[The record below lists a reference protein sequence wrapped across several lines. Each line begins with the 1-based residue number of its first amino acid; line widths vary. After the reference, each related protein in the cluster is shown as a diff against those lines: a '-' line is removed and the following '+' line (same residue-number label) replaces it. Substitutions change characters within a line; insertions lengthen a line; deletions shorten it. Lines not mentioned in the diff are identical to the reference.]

1 MNRNRYS
8 CDGDESNIESATQRA
23 GESLV
28 QNEEQRLYN
37 DLFKNYNRDVR
48 PTHDKDVPVDISLGL
63 SLSNLISLK
72 EADETLLTNV
82 WIDQTWTD
90 YRLSWDPEEYGGIV
104 ELRVPSTK
112 VWLPEIVLENNID
125 GQYTMALYCN
135 VILDSSGLVYW
146 LPPAIYRSYCSISVI
161 NYPFDWQN
169 CTLVFRSLTYS
180 AREINMQLKLEQDQ
194 DPPNKFFTVEWI
206 VTDKEA
212 FTENGEWEIVHLPAK
227 KHINTALS
235 KDDTKYQNITFYVII
250 QRKPL
255 FYVINIIIPMVIISL
270 IASLAYYL
278 PCDCGEKMTVSISV
292 LLAQTVFLF
301 LVAQKLPETSLEV
314 PIIAK
319 YLMFIMVL
327 VTMVVL
333 SSVVVLN
340 LHHRSPST
348 HHLQPWMRKV
358 FLERLPR
365 ILHMSQPEDS
375 PDSGAPGLGPRR
387 RSSLGLIATA
397 EEYVHVKARSELMF
411 ERMSERH
418 GLVTRR
424 TPAVRHAVADGVE
437 QQQAE
442 LLLQLLRP
450 AVQGALVIAQHT
462 RDKNL
467 HGEEKEA
474 WNRVARTLDRLCL
487 FVVGPVMVLGTIT
500 IFLSSIL
507 NRSPN
512 VPFEG
517 ETFNYTPAQRRYI

>member
-1 MNRNRYS
+1 S
-8 CDGDESNIESATQRA
+8 
-23 GESLV
+23 
-28 QNEEQRLYN
+28 
-37 DLFKNYNRDVR
+37 
-48 PTHDKDVPVDISLGL
+48 
-63 SLSNLISLK
+63 
-72 EADETLLTNV
+72 
-82 WIDQTWTD
+82 
-90 YRLSWDPEEYGGIV
+90 
-104 ELRVPSTK
+104 
-112 VWLPEIVLENNID
+112 
-125 GQYTMALYCN
+125 
-135 VILDSSGLVYW
+135 
-146 LPPAIYRSYCSISVI
+146 
-161 NYPFDWQN
+161 
-169 CTLVFRSLTYS
+169 SLTYS

-206 VTDKEA
+206 VTQPQWV
-212 FTENGEWEIVHLPAK
+212 TENGEWEIVHLPAK

-397 EEYVHVKARSELMF
+397 EEYVHVKARSELML

-424 TPAVRHAVADGVE
+424 TPAGTTFMPRAC
-437 QQQAE
+437 
-442 LLLQLLRP
+442 LRFRRCRRR
-450 AVQGALVIAQHT
+450 Q
-462 RDKNL
+462 
-467 HGEEKEA
+467 EKEA